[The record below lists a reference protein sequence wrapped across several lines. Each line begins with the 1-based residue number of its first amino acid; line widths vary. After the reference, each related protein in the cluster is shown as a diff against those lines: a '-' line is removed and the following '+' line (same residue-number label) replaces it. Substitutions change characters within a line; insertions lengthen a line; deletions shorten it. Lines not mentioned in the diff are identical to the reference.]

1 MSQKPTNPFLHDH
14 SSHAHHGH
22 GHDHDHSHDHDL
34 PVQGEIDPAQQSL
47 ADALKVSFALLK
59 FVMIG
64 LIIAYFLTGLFY
76 VKEQEMAVRLRFGK
90 IVGEG
95 SARILAPGGPYF
107 SLPYPIEQVLTVPT
121 ATQQL
126 TLDKPFWFEVQPTD
140 ASKTLEE
147 LSGSAARPL
156 NPTRDGSL
164 VTGDANVVHCKWTVS
179 YKITKPVDY
188 LQNVGDP
195 RLAEFAVVRA
205 AEQGVVHTIATLT
218 ADQVIKGQGYAELAK
233 LNMQRA
239 LDAVGSGVEITNV
252 SVLQPTMPLSVREA
266 YQAVITAE
274 NDKAQQ
280 LEKANQER
288 AKILGESAGEA
299 WSGLLKLV
307 EQVESAEKDGDKAK
321 LDAAEAALTQAL
333 VDLKLPQDAGGQ
345 VIGGKV
351 AEMVNDART
360 YRTQIVEQVRS
371 EADTFRR
378 LLPQFKE
385 NPRIVRSRLWQDSK
399 ETVLNGDVESI
410 YIPPGQPNILV
421 NRDPA
426 VAKKRQEDK
435 VKADQEAIASGNAG
449 H

>member
-14 SSHAHHGH
+14 SSHGHHGHDHGH
-22 GHDHDHSHDHDL
+22 GHDHDHDHIMHD
-34 PVQGEIDPAQQSL
+34 EKDPAQQSL

-59 FVMIG
+59 FVMVG

-76 VKEQEMAVRLRFGK
+76 VKEGNLAIRLRFGK
-90 IVGEG
+90 IVGENDKKV
-95 SARILAPGGPYF
+95 LAPGGPYF
-107 SLPYPIEQVLTVPT
+107 SLPYPIEQVLFVPT
-121 ATQQL
+121 STQQL
-126 TLDKPFWFEVQPTD
+126 TLDKAFWFEVPDTD
-140 ASKTLEE
+140 KGKTLDE
-147 LSGSAARPL
+147 LTATLARPL

-164 VTGDANVVHCKWTVS
+164 VTGDANVVHSKWTVS

-188 LQNVGDP
+188 VKNVGEP
-195 RLAEFAVVRA
+195 KVAEFAVLRA

-218 ADQVIKGQGYAELAK
+218 ADQVIKGQGYADLAK

-239 LDAVGSGVEITNV
+239 LDAAGTGIEITNV
-252 SVLQPTMPLSVREA
+252 SVLQPTMPLGVREA

-288 AKILGESAGEA
+288 AKILGETAGEA

-307 EQVESAEKDGDKAK
+307 EQVESAEKDGDKSK
-321 LDAAEAALTQAL
+321 LAQAEATLTQAL
-333 VDLKLPQDAGGQ
+333 VDLKLPVDAGGQ
-345 VIGGKV
+345 VTRGKL
-351 AEMVNDART
+351 AEIVNAART

-378 LLPQFKE
+378 LLPQYKE

-399 ETVLNGDVESI
+399 EAVLSGDVETL
-410 YIPPGQPNILV
+410 YIPPGQPYIEV

-435 VKADQEAIASGNAG
+435 IKADQEAVMSG